1 LHLGPSELY
10 SGREGEEIMEWVN
23 AHPEWKAKEADPV
36 EARPQAITAAPAT
49 MGFWKI
55 AFAVMV
61 GNLMFGILAAIV
73 YSTIRNF

>member
-1 LHLGPSELY
+1 
-10 SGREGEEIMEWVN
+10 
-23 AHPEWKAKEADPV
+23 V
-36 EARPQAITAAPAT
+36 EAQPQAITAAPAT
-49 MGFWKI
+49 IGFWKI

>member
-1 LHLGPSELY
+1 
-10 SGREGEEIMEWVN
+10 
-23 AHPEWKAKEADPV
+23 
-36 EARPQAITAAPAT
+36 